1 MGLLAFALWPLGEVD
16 RAVLHIER
24 MRARIASLTNANT
37 LGFGTMF
44 TALFAMM
51 RGDRSRARR
60 SVSELTRIVCEHDL
74 PLFRAFDLFLEGWAS
89 ADAGTPADELE
100 SMRCGVESLRAQ
112 NFLIFDGLVKI
123 ALAKTEAELRD
134 LDRALSILD
143 EALATADRLGYRTFE
158 AELHRSRGEIQ
169 LAREPTNPSPAEE
182 AFLAALAVAKQQRT
196 RSFELRAAMSLAKLY
211 QSTGRSADAY
221 AVLVPAVEGFAR
233 TPEMPEIA
241 EAQALMGTLRRPA
254 AASSQ
259 SPIGRG
265 EPIRRSALR
274 RTPQIRSYT
283 WNFRSGSNGPVRHDV
298 GE

>member
-1 MGLLAFALWPLGEVD
+1 
-16 RAVLHIER
+16 

-51 RGDRSRARR
+51 RGDRSRAPEERLRTNSHRLRARSTLVPRIRLVSRR
-60 SVSELTRIVCEHDL
+60 LGERRRRHARRRTREHALRRRKLARSELSD
-74 PLFRAFDLFLEGWAS
+74 FRRARENR
-89 ADAGTPADELE
+89 AGENR
-100 SMRCGVESLRAQ
+100 SRA
-112 NFLIFDGLVKI
+112 
-123 ALAKTEAELRD
+123 RD

-233 TPEMPEIA
+233 TPE
-241 EAQALMGTLRRPA
+241 
-254 AASSQ
+254 S
-259 SPIGRG
+259 
-265 EPIRRSALR
+265 RRSPRHR
-274 RTPQIRSYT
+274 R
-283 WNFRSGSNGPVRHDV
+283 
-298 GE
+298 